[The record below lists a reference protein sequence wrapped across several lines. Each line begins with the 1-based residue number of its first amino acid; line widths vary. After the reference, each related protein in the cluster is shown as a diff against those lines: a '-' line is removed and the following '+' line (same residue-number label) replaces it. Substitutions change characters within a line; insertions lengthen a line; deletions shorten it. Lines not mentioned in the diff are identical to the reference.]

1 MIDHCLR
8 CTPLTVN
15 SSCAGG
21 PDRLSRL
28 DMALQVAETYGF
40 DGQSSIIAVPSA
52 SVNRG
57 VASPA
62 DISMSV
68 DRCAAPPCH
77 NVAMCTPQHILVVV
91 LQRQVVSHGKE
102 EHR

>member
-1 MIDHCLR
+1 
-8 CTPLTVN
+8 
-15 SSCAGG
+15 
-21 PDRLSRL
+21 
-28 DMALQVAETYGF
+28 MALQVAETYGF

-68 DRCAAPPCH
+68 DRCAVYTGH
-77 NVAMCTPQHILVVV
+77 
-91 LQRQVVSHGKE
+91 
-102 EHR
+102 